1 MQIKIIKEQF
11 SNIDQKCHIDITLS
25 DSLTSLHSPSFNVK
39 ELVVLR
45 DALNKYLKTIN
56 ND

>member
-1 MQIKIIKEQF
+1 MKVQIVKEL
-11 SNIDQKCHIDITLS
+11 DQKCHIDITLS
-25 DSLTSLHSPSFNVK
+25 DSLTPLHSPSISNK

-56 ND
+56 NG